1 MSKGR
6 RQATKHGYIVVDKPA
21 GWTSHDVV
29 ARVRRLVGER
39 RVGHAGTLDPA
50 ATGVL
55 PVAVGLA
62 TRTVEYLANS
72 TKAYRAEITF
82 GVVTDSADGE
92 GEILARNDAS
102 QITLNKIET
111 ELPQFRGEIAQRPPM
126 HSAIKV
132 EGKRLYQL
140 ARQGVEIDVRPRLVT
155 IERLTVVEWA
165 IPVLTVDVE
174 CSKGTYIRSLAR
186 DLGEALEVGAHLS
199 ALRRTRTGPFTL
211 DDALTLV
218 ELEHELQ
225 VKSWTEIALPPD
237 AVLTG
242 AVRLDLTEEAA
253 VDWGHGKSI
262 ETPSPIEPGTLVAA
276 YDVDGVWRGVGQAT
290 ESGDRIRPTKVIP
303 VE

>member
-1 MSKGR
+1 M
-6 RQATKHGYIVVDKPA
+6 KHGYIVVDKPA
-21 GWTSHDVV
+21 DWTSHDVV

-62 TRTVEYLANS
+62 TRTVEYLAAS

-92 GEILARNDAS
+92 GEILARNDAAYLTLG
-102 QITLNKIET
+102 QIEVA
-111 ELPQFRGEIAQRPPM
+111 LPQFRGQIAQRPPM
-126 HSAIKV
+126 HSAVKIG
-132 EGKRLYQL
+132 GKRLYQL
-140 ARQGVEIDVRPRLVT
+140 ARQGVEVDVRPRLVT
-155 IERLTVVEWA
+155 IERLEVVKWA
-165 IPVLTVDVE
+165 NPVLTVDIE

-211 DDALTLV
+211 ADALTL
-218 ELEHELQ
+218 EQLERELQ
-225 VKSWTEIALPPD
+225 AKPWADIALPPD

-242 AVRLDLTEEAA
+242 VARLDLTEKSS

-262 ETPSPIEPGTLVAA
+262 DAPAPIEPGLLVAA